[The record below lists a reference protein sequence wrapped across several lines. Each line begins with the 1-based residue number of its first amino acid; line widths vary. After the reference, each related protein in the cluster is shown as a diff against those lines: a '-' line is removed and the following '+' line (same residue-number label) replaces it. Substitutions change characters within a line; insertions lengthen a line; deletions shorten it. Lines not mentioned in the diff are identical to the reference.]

1 MSLIWKPKI
10 PAVFT
15 KPKPKVKKYNF
26 GSGHITDIKVKIV
39 PREQMPWPE
48 SDLLFLIELRVLKCS
63 YEECG
68 EHLNR
73 TANACTGAIQTNNLY
88 EAIRKKRKQLLDEVL
103 NEFKGKDTAT
113 EKAGLRQSRDSQLRS
128 SN

>member
-10 PAVFT
+10 PAAFT
-15 KPKPKVKKYNF
+15 RSKPKVKKYNF

-48 SDLLFLIELRVLKCS
+48 AELLFLIELRVLKCS

-68 EHLNR
+68 SYLNR
-73 TANACTGAIQTNNLY
+73 SANSCTGAVQTNNLY
-88 EAIRKKRKQLLDEVL
+88 EAISKKRKQLMEEAIND
-103 NEFKGKDTAT
+103 FKRKNNTA
-113 EKAGLRQSRDSQLRS
+113 EEAGLRQG
-128 SN
+128 

>member
-1 MSLIWKPKI
+1 MSIIFVPNI
-10 PAVFT
+10 PAIFKRT
-15 KPKPKVKKYNF
+15 KVKTKKYNF

-68 EHLNR
+68 RYLNR
-73 TANACTGAIQTNNLY
+73 TANACTGAVQTNNLY
-88 EAIRKKRKQLLDEVL
+88 EAIRKKRKQLLDEAI
-103 NEFKGKDTAT
+103 NDFKREDTNSK
-113 EKAGLRQSRDSQLRS
+113 EAGLR
-128 SN
+128 

>member
-10 PAVFT
+10 PSAFT
-15 KPKPKVKKYNF
+15 RAKPKEKKYNF

-48 SDLLFLIELRVLKCS
+48 ADLLLLIELRVLKCS

-68 EHLNR
+68 EYLSR
-73 TANACTGAIQTNNLY
+73 TANACTGAVATNNLY
-88 EAIRKKRKQLLDEVL
+88 ESIRNKRKKLIEGILK
-103 NEFKGKDTAT
+103 
-113 EKAGLRQSRDSQLRS
+113 
-128 SN
+128 

>member
-10 PAVFT
+10 PAAFT
-15 KPKPKVKKYNF
+15 RSKPKEKKYNF

-48 SDLLFLIELRVLKCS
+48 AELLFLIELRVLKCS

-68 EHLNR
+68 THLDR
-73 TANACTGAIQTNNLY
+73 TANACTGAVQTNNLY
-88 EAIRKKRKQLLDEVL
+88 EAIRKKRKILMEEAIND
-103 NEFKGKDTAT
+103 FKREDITA
-113 EKAGLRQSRDSQLRS
+113 EKTGLRQG
-128 SN
+128 

>member
-1 MSLIWKPKI
+1 MSIIFVPNI
-10 PAVFT
+10 PAIF
-15 KPKPKVKKYNF
+15 KRPKVKTKKYNF

-68 EHLNR
+68 RYLNR
-73 TANACTGAIQTNNLY
+73 TANACTGAVQTNNLY
-88 EAIRKKRKQLLDEVL
+88 EAIRKKRKQLLDEAI
-103 NEFKGKDTAT
+103 NDFKREDTNSK
-113 EKAGLRQSRDSQLRS
+113 EAGLR
-128 SN
+128 